1 MEMVFLLCH
10 MKNKIKRMEQ
20 KINHIIFSWRI
31 YVMIIFMD
39 KIMQVFS
46 NMINIEFDFNS
57 LMS

>member
-1 MEMVFLLCH
+1 
-10 MKNKIKRMEQ
+10 MEQ